1 MNEII
6 ETQNSSDSAGQLV
19 ESAQHTVDVSED
31 GLEQNN
37 KLEKYLTFY
46 IAGNVFGVN
55 IEFVNEIIE
64 HGRYTR
70 VPLSQSNIRGVIN
83 LRGHVVPV
91 VDLAKRLGY
100 ESQPVN
106 KRTCIIIVDMEDD
119 DEKIDLGFVVDAV
132 DEVIDIN
139 SDNIEAAP
147 GFGLDIRQDF
157 IEGMGKLQNDN
168 FVKLLDLKTVLSVN
182 ELSGITA
189 GEQADG

>member
-6 ETQNSSDSAGQLV
+6 ETPSSSDSAGQLV
-19 ESAQHTVDVSED
+19 ESAQHTVGVSED

-46 IAGNVFGVN
+46 IADNVFGTN

-64 HGRYTR
+64 HGRFTR

-119 DEKIDLGFVVDAV
+119 GEKIDLGFVVDAV

-168 FVKLLDLKTVLSVN
+168 FVKLLDLKTVLSVS
-182 ELSGITA
+182 ELSCITA
-189 GEQADG
+189 GEQSDG